1 LDTTAPTTGVAVIPV
16 AVPPRTARLSLNC
29 FTPGSSVASCVTS
42 PVLLFIVY
50 PLAVVTAGASAIDAL
65 IVALAMDCSHFG
77 TPI

>member
-1 LDTTAPTTGVAVIPV
+1 MDTTAPTTGAAVIPV

-29 FTPGSSVASCVTS
+29 FTPVSSVAFCVIS